1 MPLNGP
7 LIRRR
12 EAGISAGLQAAALPA
27 ALKRIYA
34 NRGITDP
41 SELSLTL
48 DQLHPPQQLKGIAEA
63 ADLLADA
70 IEGDGRVLIIGDFDA
85 DGATS
90 SAMAVSVLRQMGLRE
105 VAYLVPNRFEF
116 GYGLTPE
123 IVQLAAAQM
132 PDLIVTVDNGISS
145 VEGVAAAQAMGISV
159 LVTDHHLPG
168 EQLPSA
174 EVIVNPNQ
182 PGCAFPSKA
191 LAGVGVMFYV
201 LSALRAELRRRGWFD
216 SEGLPEPN
224 LGDALDLVALGT
236 VADVVPLDRNNR
248 ILVAAGLAR
257 IRSGRARPG
266 IEAIF
271 EVAGKDH
278 RQATSSDLGF
288 IVGPRLNA
296 AGRLDDMS
304 IGIECLLAESSME
317 ARERADKL
325 HRLNRERRDIEQ
337 TMKQD
342 ALEQLA
348 SLEFESGKL
357 PFAMVLSDPTWH
369 EGVIGILA
377 SRVRER
383 VHRPTVIFADV
394 GEGMLKGSGRSIP
407 GLHMRDALDL
417 VATRYPGL
425 LNKFGGHAMAAG
437 LTLSQGDLKRFTQAL
452 DAAVAEMLDHVP
464 PQAVEDSDGALS
476 AADLGLTFAESL
488 SAGGPWGQHFP
499 EPTFDG
505 LFDVRQHR
513 IVGEKH
519 LKLKLAAQGV
529 EIDAIAFNVDVIEW
543 QARPIKRIHAVY
555 RLDINEYR
563 GERNPQLVIQSFW
576 PLEPDSSVD

>member
-12 EAGISAGLQAAALPA
+12 EASISAELQAAALPTP
-27 ALKRIYA
+27 LKRVYA

-41 SELSLTL
+41 ADLSLTL
-48 DQLHPPQQLKGIAEA
+48 DQLHPPKQLKGIAEA
-63 ADLLADA
+63 AELLADA

-90 SAMAVSVLRQMGLRE
+90 SAMAVNVLRQMGLRD

-123 IVQLAAAQM
+123 IVELAAAQM

-145 VEGVAAAQAMGISV
+145 IEGVAAARAMGISV

-201 LSALRAELRRRGWFD
+201 LSALRAELRRRVWFD
-216 SEGLPEPN
+216 GEGPPEPN

-266 IEAIF
+266 IEALF

-278 RQATSSDLGF
+278 REATASDLGF

-296 AGRLDDMS
+296 AGRLDDIS

-317 ARERADKL
+317 ARVCADKL
-325 HRLNRERRDIEQ
+325 HRLNRERRDIGQSME
-337 TMKQD
+337 QD

-348 SLEFESGKL
+348 SLELDSRAL
-357 PFAMVLSDPTWH
+357 PFAMVLFDPSWH
-369 EGVIGILA
+369 QGVIGILA

-383 VHRPTVIFADV
+383 VHRPAVIFADV
-394 GEGMLKGSGRSIP
+394 GEGMLKGSGRSIV

-417 VATRYPGL
+417 VATRHPGL
-425 LNKFGGHAMAAG
+425 LDKFGGHAMAAG
-437 LTLSQGDLKRFTQAL
+437 LTLAKDDLQRFTQAL
-452 DAAVAEMLDHVP
+452 EVAVAEMLNHVP
-464 PQAVEDSDGALS
+464 PQATEDSDGALG
-476 AADLGLTFAESL
+476 AGDLGLELAESL
-488 SAGGPWGQHFP
+488 SAGGPWGQNFP
-499 EPTFDG
+499 EPAFDG

-513 IVGEKH
+513 IVGENH
-519 LKLKLAAQGV
+519 LKLTLALQGV
-529 EIDAIAFNVDVIEW
+529 EIDAIAFNVDVVAW
-543 QARPIKRIHAVY
+543 QARPATRIRALY

-563 GERNPQLVIQSFW
+563 GERNPQLIIQSFW
-576 PLEPDSSVD
+576 PLESDSSAD

>member
-1 MPLNGP
+1 
-7 LIRRR
+7 
-12 EAGISAGLQAAALPA
+12 
-27 ALKRIYA
+27 
-34 NRGITDP
+34 
-41 SELSLTL
+41 
-48 DQLHPPQQLKGIAEA
+48 
-63 ADLLADA
+63 
-70 IEGDGRVLIIGDFDA
+70 
-85 DGATS
+85 
-90 SAMAVSVLRQMGLRE
+90 MAVSVLRQMGLRE

-123 IVQLAAAQM
+123 IVELAAAQM

-168 EQLPSA
+168 SQLPTA

-201 LSALRAELRRRGWFD
+201 LSALRAELRERRWFD
-216 SEGLPEPN
+216 SQGLSEPN

-266 IEAIF
+266 IEALF
-271 EVAGKDH
+271 EVAGKDY
-278 RQATSSDLGF
+278 RQATSTDLGF

-317 ARERADKL
+317 ARERAETL

-337 TMKQD
+337 SMEHD

-348 SLEFESGKL
+348 TLELDSDAL
-357 PFAMVLSDPTWH
+357 PFAMVLFDPGWH
-369 EGVIGILA
+369 QGVIGILA

-383 VHRPTVIFADV
+383 VHRPTVIFAEV

-407 GLHMRDALDL
+407 GLHLRDVLDL
-417 VATRYPGL
+417 VATRHPCL
-425 LNKFGGHAMAAG
+425 LSKFGGHAMAAG
-437 LTLSQGDLKRFTQAL
+437 LTLAKGDLHQFTEAL
-452 DAAVAEMLDHVP
+452 EAAVAETLSHAP
-464 PQAVEDSDGALS
+464 PQAVEDSDGALG
-476 AADLGLTFAESL
+476 AGDLGLQLAESL

-505 LFDVRQHR
+505 VFDVMQHR

-519 LKLKLAAQGV
+519 LKLTLAAEGV
-529 EIDAIAFNVDVIEW
+529 EIGGIAFNIDVNDW
-543 QARPIKRIHAVY
+543 QVKPLKRIHALY

-576 PLEPDSSVD
+576 PADADSPVG

>member
-1 MPLNGP
+1 MPLNAS

-12 EAGISAGLQAAALPA
+12 AADISSRLQAAALPE
-27 ALKRIYA
+27 ALKRVYA

-41 SELSLTL
+41 AALSLTL
-48 DQLHPPQQLKGIAEA
+48 DQLHPPKQLKGIEEA
-63 ADLLADA
+63 AELLADA

-123 IVQLAAAQM
+123 IVELAAAQM

-145 VEGVAAAQAMGISV
+145 VEGVAAAQAIGISV

-168 EQLPSA
+168 AQLPTA

-201 LSALRAELRRRGWFD
+201 LSALRAELRERRWFD
-216 SEGLPEPN
+216 SQGLSEPN

-266 IEAIF
+266 IEALF
-271 EVAGKDH
+271 EVAGKDY
-278 RQATSSDLGF
+278 RQATSTDLGF

-317 ARERADKL
+317 ARERAETL

-337 TMKQD
+337 SMEHD

-348 SLEFESGKL
+348 TLELDSDAL
-357 PFAMVLSDPTWH
+357 PFAMVLFDPGWH
-369 EGVIGILA
+369 QGVIGILA

-383 VHRPTVIFADV
+383 VHRPTVIFAEV

-407 GLHMRDALDL
+407 GLHLRDVLDL
-417 VATRYPGL
+417 VATRHPGL
-425 LNKFGGHAMAAG
+425 LSKFGGHAMAAG
-437 LTLSQGDLKRFTQAL
+437 LTLAKGDLHQFTEAL
-452 DAAVAEMLDHVP
+452 EAAVAETLNHVP
-464 PQAVEDSDGALS
+464 PQAVEDSDGALG
-476 AADLGLTFAESL
+476 AGDLGLQLAESL

-505 LFDVRQHR
+505 VFDVMQHR

-519 LKLKLAAQGV
+519 LKLTLAAEGA
-529 EIDAIAFNVDVIEW
+529 EIGGIAFNIDVNGW
-543 QARPIKRIHAVY
+543 QARPLKRIHALY

-576 PLEPDSSVD
+576 PADANSSDG